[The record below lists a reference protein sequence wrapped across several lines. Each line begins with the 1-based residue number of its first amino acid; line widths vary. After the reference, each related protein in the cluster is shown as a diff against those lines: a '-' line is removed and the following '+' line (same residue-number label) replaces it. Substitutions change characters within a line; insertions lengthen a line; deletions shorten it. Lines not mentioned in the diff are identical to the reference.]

1 MTWNNHVQEIKDGKK
16 EMLFSE
22 LHSLL
27 SSGLDFGR
35 SFRLL
40 IEGESDKH
48 LKRLLESL
56 YASVVKGK
64 HFGRVFQLA
73 NVSRRWIVVYCES
86 GRKRDVSMN
95 HYIFWRIITTNE

>member
-1 MTWNNHVQEIKDGKK
+1 MTWNNHGQELKDGKK

-27 SSGLDFGR
+27 TSGLDFGR

-40 IEGESDKH
+40 IEGEGDKH

-64 HFGRVFQLA
+64 TL
-73 NVSRRWIVVYCES
+73 WES
-86 GRKRDVSMN
+86 FAGSKRN
-95 HYIFWRIITTNE
+95 RAH